1 MRKDGPVA
9 ILGDGAW
16 GTALALVLHGKGV
29 EVRVWSAF
37 PDYARE
43 VARTRHNVRYLPGVK
58 VPRAIAWGSDL
69 AEAVRGARVW
79 VVAIPT
85 QFIRRTLAPEALE
98 GARAH
103 LRRGV
108 VVVTVAKG
116 IEVGTGRRNSQ
127 VIREVLGRVP
137 VCVLSGPSHAEEVSR
152 GLPASVVAAAP
163 TRALALRVQAL
174 FSTERLRVYDSTDVV
189 GVELGGALKNIVA
202 LAAGIAD
209 GLRLGDNAKAALL
222 TRGMAE
228 MARLGAA
235 LGARRRTFSGLSGV
249 GDLITTCGSA
259 HSRNLTVGRAIGAGK
274 TLRQVL
280 KGMVMVAEGVET
292 TRATRRLARRLRV
305 EMPITEEVYRVLF
318 EGKSPRA
325 AVRDLF
331 HRAPTRE

>member
-1 MRKDGPVA
+1 MKTEPVA
-9 ILGDGAW
+9 VLGDGAW
-16 GTALALVLHGKGV
+16 GTALAMLLHGKGID
-29 EVRVWSAF
+29 VRVWSAF

-58 VPRAIAWGSDL
+58 VPRGIAWGSGL
-69 AEAVRGARVW
+69 ATAVDGARVW

-85 QFIRRTLAPEALE
+85 QFIRHTLAP
-98 GARAH
+98 ARAH
-103 LRRGV
+103 LKRGV
-108 VVVTVAKG
+108 AVVTVAKG
-116 IEVGTGRRNSQ
+116 IEVGSGLRNSQ

-152 GLPASVVAAAP
+152 GLPASIVAAAP
-163 TRALALRVQAL
+163 TRALARRVQAL
-174 FSTERLRVYDSTDVV
+174 FTTERLRVYDSTDVV

-259 HSRNLTVGRAIGAGK
+259 HSRNLTVGRAIGGGK

-292 TRATRRLARRLRV
+292 TRATRRLARRLGV
-305 EMPITEEVYRVLF
+305 EMPITEAVYLVLF
-318 EGKSPRA
+318 EGKPPRA
-325 AVRDLF
+325 AVQDLF
-331 HRAPTRE
+331 RRAPTRE